1 MQQVIATNLE
11 DSYAYCERLARQQ
24 ARHFYPAFRIL
35 PAPKRRAMCALYAF
49 LRLADDLTDDAN
61 VGADKREGLA
71 AWRQSFTAALEGQYA
86 HSVHPALHHA
96 LTAYKVPAVYLFDVL
111 DGVAMDLE
119 ITSYATFTDLYTYCY
134 RVASAVGLACI
145 HIWGFRDQRALVH
158 AEQAGIAFQLTN
170 ILRDLPEDAAR
181 GRVYLPGEDLSQFG
195 YPREELIQHT
205 YDERFCNLMR
215 FEVTRARDYYDGS
228 APLASLLHAEG
239 RVVFQ
244 VMTRTYRSLLELI
257 ERRRYDVYSRRVSL
271 SPWRK
276 MRLVMQAVPARLG
289 WS

>member
-1 MQQVIATNLE
+1 MQQVIATTLG

-49 LRLADDLTDDAN
+49 LRLADDLTDD
-61 VGADKREGLA
+61 VGGGADKGGALA
-71 AWRQSFTAALEGQYA
+71 AWRHSFAAALEGEYS

-96 LTAYKVPAVYLFDVL
+96 LTAYNVPASYLYDVL

-119 ITSYATFTDLYTYCY
+119 TTSYATFADLYTYCY

-145 HIWGFRDQRALVH
+145 HIWGFHDQRALVH
-158 AEQAGIAFQLTN
+158 AQHAGIAFQLTN

-181 GRVYLPGEDLSQFG
+181 GRVYLPGEDLSRFG
-195 YPREELIQHT
+195 YPRKDLIEHA
-205 YDERFCNLMR
+205 YDDRFCSLMR
-215 FEVTRARDYYDGS
+215 FETERAREYYDAS
-228 APLASLLHAEG
+228 APLGPLLHAEG
-239 RVVFQ
+239 RAVFQ
-244 VMTRTYRSLLELI
+244 TMTQTYRSLLELI
-257 ERRRYDVYSRRVSL
+257 ERRRYDVFSRRVSL

-276 MRLVMQAVPARLG
+276 LRLVMQAVPARLG